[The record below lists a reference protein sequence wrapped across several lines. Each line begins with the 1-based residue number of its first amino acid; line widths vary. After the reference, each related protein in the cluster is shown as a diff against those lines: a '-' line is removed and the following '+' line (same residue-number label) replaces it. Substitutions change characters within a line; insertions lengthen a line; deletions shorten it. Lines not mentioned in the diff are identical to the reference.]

1 LVPPS
6 VAPSLSERERMA
18 KNVDESWRIDC
29 QEVNKAGVNL
39 LLIPVQVL
47 NQLRDKGCRFR

>member
-1 LVPPS
+1 
-6 VAPSLSERERMA
+6 MA
-18 KNVDESWRIDC
+18 KNVDESWRADC

-39 LLIPVQVL
+39 LMIPVQVL